1 LPFVVGPRCVFG
13 GSRLNLRIESLLAGA
28 RAAGGTTVIIDVF
41 RASSSIVAAFG
52 AGAERVIPAGELE
65 AAYELKKR
73 NPSFLLFG
81 ERGGLPPEGFD
92 SGNSPPTIARMNLRG
107 KTVILT
113 TSAGTQG
120 IVSAVGAEEILIGC
134 FLNAR
139 AVAQYIVTKQPGE
152 VCLVAM
158 GVAGIEPSPE
168 DHLCASYIRSLI
180 LGEPADYGRMAE
192 TIMQHP
198 EAAKFLDEDSPL
210 HNPEDVHFSLRA
222 NAYGLVPRYAEGEG
236 LVVNCGL

>member
-1 LPFVVGPRCVFG
+1 
-13 GSRLNLRIESLLAGA
+13 LNVRIESLLAGA

-41 RASSSIVAAFG
+41 RASSLIVAAFG
-52 AGAERVIPAGELE
+52 AGAERVIPVAELN

-73 NPSFLLFG
+73 NPLFLLFG

-92 SGNSPPTIARMNLRG
+92 SGNSSPTIARMDLRG

-120 IVSAVGAEEILIGC
+120 IVSAAGAEEILIGC

-139 AVAQYIVTKQPGE
+139 AVAEYIVHKQPAE

-158 GVAGIEPSPE
+158 GVAGVEPSLE
-168 DHLCASYIRSLI
+168 DDLCAAYIRSLI
-180 LGEPADYGRMAE
+180 LGEPADYEQIVEA
-192 TIMQHP
+192 IMKHP

-210 HNPEDVHFSLRA
+210 HNPEDVHFSLKA
-222 NAYGLVPRYAEGEG
+222 NAYPLVPRYQEGM
-236 LVVNCGL
+236 VAVQD